1 MAKGRARKRRTDHTS
16 ESFVDAVHR
25 MEPEL
30 QHLAGVL
37 ATLRIFGE
45 AGDSIEPVA
54 LAALARSM
62 EGSVDELTVCW
73 RQFLATVAAAER
85 ETDAAA

>member
-1 MAKGRARKRRTDHTS
+1 MAKGRARVREAGYPS

-30 QHLAGVL
+30 QQLAGVL

-62 EGSVDELTVCW
+62 EPSVDELTVCW
-73 RQFLATVAAAER
+73 RQLLEAAAAESR
-85 ETDAAA
+85 IDAAA

>member
-1 MAKGRARKRRTDHTS
+1 MAKGRARIRGAGYRSDG
-16 ESFVDAVHR
+16 FVDAVHQ

-62 EGSVDELTVCW
+62 EGSVEELTICW
-73 RQFLATVAAAER
+73 RELLATVAAER
-85 ETDAAA
+85 RIDAAA

>member
-1 MAKGRARKRRTDHTS
+1 MAKHRSRMSGADHAS
-16 ESFVDAVHR
+16 EGIVEAVHR

-30 QHLAGVL
+30 QQLAGVL

-62 EGSVDELTVCW
+62 EGSVDELTACW
-73 RQFLATVAAAER
+73 QRLLEAVAKKSRTEAIA
-85 ETDAAA
+85 

>member
-1 MAKGRARKRRTDHTS
+1 MAKGRAHIRGAGYRS

-25 MEPEL
+25 MGPEL

-62 EGSVDELTVCW
+62 EGSAEELTICW
-73 RQFLATVAAAER
+73 RQLLETVAGESR
-85 ETDAAA
+85 IDAAA

>member
-1 MAKGRARKRRTDHTS
+1 MAKGRLRKRRTDHTS
-16 ESFVDAVHR
+16 DGFVDAVHR

-62 EGSVDELTVCW
+62 EGSVEELTICW
-73 RQFLATVAAAER
+73 RELLATVAAER
-85 ETDAAA
+85 RIDATA

>member
-1 MAKGRARKRRTDHTS
+1 MVKGKARPRGADYTS
-16 ESFVDAVHR
+16 ESVVDAVHR

-30 QHLAGVL
+30 QQLAGVL

-62 EGSVDELTVCW
+62 EGSVDELTICW
-73 RQFLATVAAAER
+73 QRLFEMVAKKSRTEAAV
-85 ETDAAA
+85 